1 MAGLRIL
8 WQDSEIYQLWHWV
21 IFYGW
26 LGTGFDGYAD
36 GITFRFDKGIDL
48 GCSDECCSDGNI
60 EFLFKWFQDGING
73 GICWCVAGCSVTVY
87 DWYK

>member
-1 MAGLRIL
+1 MKEFLYVIDGLIRLFISDGL
-8 WQDSEIYQLWHWV
+8 GN
-21 IFYGW
+21 FY
-26 LGTGFDGYAD
+26 DGDLYV
-36 GITFRFDKGIDL
+36 ITFFLDKGIYL

-60 EFLFKWFQDGING
+60 EFLFKWFWDGING